1 MEKQRFAEL
10 LVNVM
15 QTQTGREFIYEL
27 LDTMEVHVPNYVVG
41 QQSVMGYEIG
51 RRSVGEELLRMLRD
65 DTEEGLQLELLM
77 LLHQVSLTFF
87 LPHLRN
93 FMEYINNIQIQS

>member
-27 LDTMEVHVPNYVVG
+27 LDTMEVHVPNYVVSEG
-41 QQSVMGYEIG
+41 SVMGYEIG

-77 LLHQVSLTFF
+77 RQEARDHPKEKHKDEFYDQFEGGNV
-87 LPHLRN
+87 
-93 FMEYINNIQIQS
+93 

>member
-41 QQSVMGYEIG
+41 RQSVMGMRLAG
-51 RRSVGEELLRMLRD
+51 AASVKNCS
-65 DTEEGLQLELLM
+65 
-77 LLHQVSLTFF
+77 VC
-87 LPHLRN
+87 
-93 FMEYINNIQIQS
+93 

>member
-41 QQSVMGYEIG
+41 KGSVMGYEIG

-65 DTEEGLQLELLM
+65 DTEEGLQLLM
-77 LLHQVSLTFF
+77 RQEARDRPKEKHKDEFYDQFEGGNV
-87 LPHLRN
+87 
-93 FMEYINNIQIQS
+93 

>member
-41 QQSVMGYEIG
+41 KGSVIVFE
-51 RRSVGEELLRMLRD
+51 
-65 DTEEGLQLELLM
+65 
-77 LLHQVSLTFF
+77 
-87 LPHLRN
+87 
-93 FMEYINNIQIQS
+93 

>member
-41 QQSVMGYEIG
+41 EGSVMGYEIG

-77 LLHQVSLTFF
+77 RREARDRPKEKRKDEFYDQFEGGNV
-87 LPHLRN
+87 
-93 FMEYINNIQIQS
+93 

>member
-15 QTQTGREFIYEL
+15 QTQPGREFIYEL

-41 QQSVMGYEIG
+41 RQSVMGYEIG

-77 LLHQVSLTFF
+77 RQEARDRPKEKHKDEFYDQFEGGNV
-87 LPHLRN
+87 
-93 FMEYINNIQIQS
+93 

>member
-1 MEKQRFAEL
+1 MEKQRFTEL

-27 LDTMEVHVPNYVVG
+27 LDTMEVNTPNYVVERE
-41 QQSVMGYEIG
+41 SVMGYEIG
-51 RRSVGEELLRMLRD
+51 RRSEELLRMLRD

-77 LLHQVSLTFF
+77 RQEARDRPKEKHKDEFYDQFEGGNV
-87 LPHLRN
+87 
-93 FMEYINNIQIQS
+93 